1 MWRVLFPL
9 HIKLATWSM
18 TWISR
23 AGSGKLWP
31 LGPSHLLCAYV
42 FLCKWGPGAS
52 QVKEGVGSEGEGAG
66 LPGSCLHLQLTP
78 VNLPALFH
86 TPLAPGLFVP
96 LLTSGTAKSRPETAD
111 KNGKERNLGEQGSL
125 PLTSPLPLGK
135 SLILFRVFLIFNRNS
150 TTYLTCL
157 GWILNENHMES
168 T

>member
-23 AGSGKLWP
+23 AGSGKFWP
-31 LGPSHLLCAYV
+31 LGPSCLLCAHV
-42 FLCKWGPGAS
+42 FLCKWRPGAF
-52 QVKEGVGSEGEGAG
+52 QVKGGVESEGEGAG
-66 LPGSCLHLQLTP
+66 LPGACLHPQLTP

-86 TPLAPGLFVP
+86 IPLAPGLFIP
-96 LLTSGTAKSRPETAD
+96 LLTSGTAKSRLETAV
-111 KNGKERNLGEQGSL
+111 KNGKKRNLGEQGSL

-135 SLILFRVFLIFNRNS
+135 SLILFRVFLIFNINS

-157 GWILNENHMES
+157 WWILNENHMES